1 MITQEIPVHLVLNL
15 IISCPFLAILPL
27 SSPRYQW
34 QTSAHG
40 DVQSTIRTV
49 FTTSA
54 RITCPMASRNVGHVQ
69 SSWYI
74 LMFSSTCF
82 PPCFTSET
90 NDRMAHQS
98 QLFGV
103 KVLVRTQEMAG
114 IPPRCF
120 TSTWHNIPS
129 FFITFP
135 FHGQILGISPTFWS
149 IFTWS
154 TWKNGYQDISKSPP
168 KPSAHCHSP
177 FTCHNHSFSKQPSH
191 SWILALA

>member
-40 DVQSTIRTV
+40 DVQSTIRMV

-120 TSTWHNIPS
+120 TSHWVAGM
-129 FFITFP
+129 FIF
-135 FHGQILGISPTFWS
+135 
-149 IFTWS
+149 
-154 TWKNGYQDISKSPP
+154 QDGTQHQRIK
-168 KPSAHCHSP
+168 
-177 FTCHNHSFSKQPSH
+177 SFS
-191 SWILALA
+191 L